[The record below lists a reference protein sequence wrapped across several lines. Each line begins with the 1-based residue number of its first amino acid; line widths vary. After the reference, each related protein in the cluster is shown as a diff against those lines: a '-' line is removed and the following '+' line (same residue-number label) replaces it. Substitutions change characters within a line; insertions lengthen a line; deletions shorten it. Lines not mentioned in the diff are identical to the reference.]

1 MKPKHLILTL
11 LVLLTS
17 ITVSAYDVCIDGIY
31 YGIEGTTAYVTYG
44 GNYGEET
51 YDYYDEIVIPN
62 SIEYNGVIYNVT
74 CIGEGAFY
82 YCSFLT
88 SVTIPSSVTSI
99 NSNAFFGCRRLTSVN
114 IPDGVT
120 SIGNRAFQGC
130 SSLASINI
138 PSSVA
143 SIASDAFYSTPW
155 FSNQPDGVIYAGKV
169 AYTYKGTMP
178 DNTAIDIKEGTKV
191 INSGAFSGKSNLISI
206 NIPDGVTS
214 IGVGA
219 FRGCSSLTSINIPSS
234 VTSIGSNAFSDT
246 PWFSNQPD
254 GVIYAGKVAYTYKGT
269 MPNNTDIVIKEGIK
283 EIAYGAFMNCS
294 GLTSITLP
302 NGVTSIA
309 NDAFSGCSN
318 LTSITIPE
326 SVTSIGMFAFSG
338 CSGLRSVT
346 VESEIPL
353 TISFDEVYS
362 KRTYAT
368 LYVPAGS
375 KAAYEAALF
384 WQDFK
389 EIVEIVSPSPTITF
403 ADANVKALCVAN
415 WDTDGDGELSEAE
428 AAAVTNLGEV
438 FEENTAITSFNE
450 LQYFTGL
457 TSISR
462 TFQGCSNLISV
473 IIPDG
478 VTNIGS
484 NDNYGIPFKG
494 AFTGCSSLLSVTI
507 PNSVTLIGNKAFLDC
522 TSLTSV
528 DIPNSVTEICGKAFK
543 NSGLISVT
551 IPNSVTSIG
560 SDCFSGCTNLTSVTL
575 PESITRIEQCT
586 FQSTGL
592 ISITIPNSV
601 TRIDDNAFWN
611 CPNLTS
617 VIIPKNVTSIGERAF
632 RFCNLTTVVM
642 NCNSPITI
650 NENVFSNYDNA
661 TLYVPAGS
669 KAAYEA
675 ADYWKE
681 FKAIVEF
688 PNPDVN
694 QDGDVNVVDVV
705 DIARFVVGTPP
716 ETFLEFLADLNK
728 SGEVNVA
735 DAVVLVNEIAGD
747 QNFVKGLKA
756 PKAYNYDTCELE
768 LLQNSDNTLSFCM
781 NGETDF
787 TAFQFEMEVPEG
799 IDISAMHLNGNRKRG
814 HQLIYNKVSDG
825 TYRVVALS
833 LANNTFEG
841 SEGELLGISLDG
853 VPSDEICIH
862 DIHFVNT
869 GGMDFIF
876 DALRLSGGSATA
888 VQNLVIDTDKQ
899 EKLVIYDLQGRQLSK
914 PQRGVNIVNGKKVII
929 R

>member
-1 MKPKHLILTL
+1 
-11 LVLLTS
+11 
-17 ITVSAYDVCIDGIY
+17 
-31 YGIEGTTAYVTYG
+31 
-44 GNYGEET
+44 
-51 YDYYDEIVIPN
+51 
-62 SIEYNGVIYNVT
+62 
-74 CIGEGAFY
+74 
-82 YCSFLT
+82 
-88 SVTIPSSVTSI
+88 
-99 NSNAFFGCRRLTSVN
+99 
-114 IPDGVT
+114 
-120 SIGNRAFQGC
+120 
-130 SSLASINI
+130 
-138 PSSVA
+138 
-143 SIASDAFYSTPW
+143 
-155 FSNQPDGVIYAGKV
+155 
-169 AYTYKGTMP
+169 MP

-191 INSGAFSGKSNLISI
+191 INSGAFSGKSNLISINIPDGVTSIGALSFDNCTSLTSI

-560 SDCFSGCTNLTSVTL
+560 SDCFSGCTNLTSVIIQGNVNSIPAQAFMDCTSLESVNIPNSVTSIGGNAFCNCPNLTSVVIPKNTTRIGNNAFKYTDLTYIVVEEGNSKYDSRGNCNAIIETATNTLIVGCQNTIIPNSITSLDGYAFELRTSLTSITIPESVTSIGSDCFSGCTNLTSVTL

-728 SGEVNVA
+728 SGDVNVA